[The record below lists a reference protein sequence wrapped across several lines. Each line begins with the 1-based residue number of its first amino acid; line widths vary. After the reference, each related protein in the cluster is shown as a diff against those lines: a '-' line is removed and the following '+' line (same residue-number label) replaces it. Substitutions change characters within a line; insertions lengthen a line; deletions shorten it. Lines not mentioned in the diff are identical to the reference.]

1 MPIIRK
7 KNRFKVGD
15 KVKFVK
21 ILSFDPEEWFMTN
34 EEFDVVKDYLDK
46 VGTVTSIEKRYSKD
60 RIDYFLNVTFSSGYR
75 LNRVNSIGFEKFDL
89 DFDWI

>member
-7 KNRFKVGD
+7 KKRFKIGD

-21 ILSFDPEEWFMTN
+21 MLSFDPADWFMSHD
-34 EEFDVVKDYLDK
+34 EFDVLKNYLDK

-60 RIDYFLNVTFSSGYR
+60 RIDYFLDVSFSSGYK
-75 LNRVNSIGFEKFDL
+75 LKRVNSMGFEKFDL
-89 DFDWI
+89 DFDWV